1 MCQQQHRLLRCAFDE
16 VAEQLHHIVVAGHA
30 VGCRATHSRQVRV
43 DPPVSRRGND
53 GLDCRLDFAV
63 VDTGPVQS
71 DQRHTSAVFDV
82 LDRDFVDLALHVGT
96 VVVGTDNAEGARMA
110 SEDGTADV
118 LP

>member
-1 MCQQQHRLLRCAFDE
+1 
-16 VAEQLHHIVVAGHA
+16 
-30 VGCRATHSRQVRV
+30 
-43 DPPVSRRGND
+43 
-53 GLDCRLDFAV
+53 
-63 VDTGPVQS
+63 VQS

-82 LDRDFVDLALHVGT
+82 VDGDFVDLALHVGT